1 MPFVIGKKEDENEK
15 EYANA
20 DRKCKGSF
28 GYGLF
33 QVQNLIDGFRAVVKK
48 RKYHKRSF
56 IILLIIAFE
65 MEMFALHGKWD
76 CMYLYF
82 KRVLDWTMTEY
93 GQYVS
98 ILGFLGLIAQYILV
112 PLLSVTLKLHD
123 STIALLGKLKTYKF
137 NLETI

>member
-1 MPFVIGKKEDENEK
+1 MNEDTETKN
-15 EYANA
+15 
-20 DRKCKGSF
+20 KGNC

-33 QVQNLIDGFRAVVKK
+33 QVRNLIDGFAAVVKK
-48 RKYHKRSF
+48 RRYHKRSF

-82 KRVLDWTMTEY
+82 KRVLSWTMTEY

-98 ILGFLGLIAQYILV
+98 ILGFLGLVAQYALV

-123 STIALLGKLKTYKF
+123 STIALLGKK
-137 NLETI
+137 

>member
-1 MPFVIGKKEDENEK
+1 MKYWFVDVGKNEDENGK
-15 EYANA
+15 HSVNSST
-20 DRKCKGSF
+20 KNKGSF

-33 QVQNLIDGFRAVVKK
+33 QVQNLIDGFAAVVKK

-82 KRVLDWTMTEY
+82 KRVLDWTMSEY

-98 ILGFLGLIAQYILV
+98 ILGFLGLVAQYILV

-123 STIALLGKLKTYKF
+123 STIALLG
-137 NLETI
+137 NLNS

>member
-1 MPFVIGKKEDENEK
+1 M
-15 EYANA
+15 
-20 DRKCKGSF
+20 
-28 GYGLF
+28 
-33 QVQNLIDGFRAVVKK
+33 IDGFKAVVKK

-82 KRVLDWTMTEY
+82 KRALDWTMTEY

-98 ILGFLGLIAQYILV
+98 ILGFLGLVAQYILV
-112 PLLSVTLKLHD
+112 PLLSVSLKLHD
-123 STIALLGKLKTYKF
+123 STIALLGKHNESKL
-137 NLETI
+137 NV